1 MKSVEEKKVLM
12 LLFEGLAFA
21 VKSELCCPDLLSE
34 ATPKINPTC
43 QRENPEAQSQY
54 VS

>member
-1 MKSVEEKKVLM
+1 MKLVEKKSVNVA
-12 LLFEGLAFA
+12 FEGLAFA
-21 VKSELCCPDLLSE
+21 VKSESCCPDLLSE

-43 QRENPEAQSQY
+43 QRENPEARSQY

>member
-1 MKSVEEKKVLM
+1 MKSAEKKSVRVA
-12 LLFEGLAFA
+12 FEGLAFA
-21 VKSELCCPDLLSE
+21 VKSELCCPDLLSD